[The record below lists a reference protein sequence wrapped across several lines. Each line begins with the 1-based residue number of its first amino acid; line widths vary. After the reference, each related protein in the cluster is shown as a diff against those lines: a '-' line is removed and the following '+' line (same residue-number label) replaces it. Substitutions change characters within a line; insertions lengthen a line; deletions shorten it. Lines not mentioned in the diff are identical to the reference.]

1 MRVWF
6 IVIACLISGCSS
18 LDANGA
24 FSRVQGSVTERS
36 GNNIAWETGSNEDIA
51 VEEHLDHLLSGP
63 IELSDAIQVSLLKNP
78 TLQAEYEELGIAQAE
93 IVKAGLLQNPLISL
107 ERRSPGKAAEYDVAQ
122 NFLSLLV
129 MPLALKAA
137 RANLD
142 AQVSHVTQAVLDH
155 LGKVKR
161 AFYDVQASNHILA
174 LRRTGVQTVE
184 VSQKVSAHLMRAGN
198 MNMLAIRTAQNR
210 LAEAKVELIEAEL
223 ETFRQR
229 ETLNVLMGV
238 WGDRTKWTVADEFP
252 SSFAEE
258 PSLASLER
266 FAIANRPE
274 LAAEAKE
281 LERLAAEV
289 GIAKFQA
296 IFPDLSVTGHS
307 ESEPDG
313 NRTAGANLSFPLPL
327 FNWGQASSVEGSAR
341 FRQAAKHYE
350 ALAIEVRSKVR
361 VAFAEMSA
369 SRARAEYFQ
378 KELLPLMQST
388 IDETQKM
395 YNGMLVGVFDL
406 LETKQSW
413 INAKVDYAEVM
424 RQYWHSVTELEALL
438 GTSLGNIP
446 PATSAGQTTSPLAIS
461 RSTSES
467 DEHKGKH
474 KDDKAE
480 EQIQ

>member
-1 MRVWF
+1 MRVLF
-6 IVIACLISGCSS
+6 IAIGCLLSGCSS
-18 LDANGA
+18 LDAKGP
-24 FSRVQGSVTERS
+24 FSRVRTSVTERS
-36 GNNIAWETGSNEDIA
+36 GNNIVWETGSNEDIA
-51 VEEHLDHLLSGP
+51 VEERIDHLLSGP
-63 IELSDAIQVSLLKNP
+63 IELSDAIRVSLLKNP

-129 MPLALKAA
+129 MPLALRAA
-137 RANLD
+137 RADLD
-142 AQVSHVTQAVLDH
+142 AQVSHVTQTVLDH

-198 MNMLAIRTAQNR
+198 MNLLAIRNDQNR
-210 LAEAKVELIEAEL
+210 LAEAKVALIEAEL
-223 ETFRQR
+223 ESFRQR
-229 ETLNVLMGV
+229 ENLNVLMGV
-238 WGDRTKWTVADEFP
+238 WGERTKWMVADELP
-252 SSFAEE
+252 SSFVHA

-274 LAAEAKE
+274 LTAEAKE

-289 GIAKFQA
+289 GISNFQA

-313 NRTAGANLSFPLPL
+313 NRTSGANISFPLPL
-327 FNWGQASSVEGSAR
+327 FNWGGASSVEGSAR

-361 VAFAEMSA
+361 IAFAELSA

-378 KELLPLMQST
+378 TELLPLMQST

-406 LETKQSW
+406 LETKHSW
-413 INAKVDYAEVM
+413 ISAKVDYVEVM
-424 RQYWHSVTELEALL
+424 RQYWHAVTELEALL
-438 GTSLGNIP
+438 GTSLGNVP
-446 PATSAGQTTSPLAIS
+446 PDTSAGQTTSHLTIS
-461 RSTSES
+461 RPTSES
-467 DEHKGKH
+467 DEHKGEH
-474 KDDKAE
+474 AHGTAE
-480 EQIQ
+480 KQIQ